1 MRIALFRPLL
11 VAGLVAALL
20 GAAPVRVANPLTFLN
35 YLVGTWTCSST
46 AGGTTTTYTARY
58 EYALGG
64 KWLRTI
70 NSSKRYSSE
79 DMMTYSGHRWTVID
93 MEPTGM
99 SSVLV
104 APDTGAAH
112 IAFKTAYPK
121 AGLNVTYD
129 RLSTS
134 KYTLTFSGTA
144 GGKPANWK
152 DTCTK
157 R

>member
-1 MRIALFRPLL
+1 MRFTLFRPLL
-11 VAGLVAALL
+11 LAGLAAMLL
-20 GAAPVRVANPLTFLN
+20 GAAPVRVANPMTFLN
-35 YLVGTWTCSST
+35 FLTGTWTCNSIAAGT
-46 AGGTTTTYTARY
+46 ASEYTAKY
-58 EYALGG
+58 SYALGG

-70 NSSKRYSSE
+70 NSSKGSNSE

-93 MEPTGM
+93 MEPDGM

-112 IAFKTAYPK
+112 IAFTAAYPK
-121 AGLNVTYD
+121 PGLNVTFD
-129 RLSTS
+129 RISTT
-134 KYTLTFSGTA
+134 KYTLTFSGTM

-152 DTCTK
+152 DTCNK